1 MRRAKGPRLVVM
13 SQIQPPGGAI
23 SIVSVEIVFPF
34 KKKLISLSV
43 NAVNPQRSKV
53 TNMAEAL
60 TKRAE
65 IMIRKLNLHA
75 TLSHSIRCNNN
86 NN

>member
-43 NAVNPQRSKV
+43 NAVNPQRGKV

-60 TKRAE
+60 IKKE
-65 IMIRKLNLHA
+65 QKL
-75 TLSHSIRCNNN
+75 
-86 NN
+86 

>member
-43 NAVNPQRSKV
+43 NAVNPQRGKV

-60 TKRAE
+60 IKKSRNYDSKVEFTRY
-65 IMIRKLNLHA
+65 II
-75 TLSHSIRCNNN
+75 SQHSL
-86 NN
+86 